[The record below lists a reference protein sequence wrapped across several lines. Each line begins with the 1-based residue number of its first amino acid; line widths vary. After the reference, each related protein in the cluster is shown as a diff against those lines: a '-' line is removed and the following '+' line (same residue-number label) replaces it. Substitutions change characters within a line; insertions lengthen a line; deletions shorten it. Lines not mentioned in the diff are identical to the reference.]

1 MTFEKYV
8 KMVIMHAFMDTNQ
21 TVVNVGLGSGIIK
34 DTLGY
39 GILMGPTNC
48 TVGQDFYLACF
59 CVQG

>member
-39 GILMGPTNC
+39 GILMGPANC